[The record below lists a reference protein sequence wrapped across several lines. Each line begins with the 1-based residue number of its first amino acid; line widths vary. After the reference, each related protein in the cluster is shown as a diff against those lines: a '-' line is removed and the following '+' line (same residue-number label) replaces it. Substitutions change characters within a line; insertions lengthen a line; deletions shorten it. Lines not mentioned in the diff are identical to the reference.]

1 MIELKNIKKSFRVG
15 DSSVEILHG
24 VNLSVKKGEFIA
36 IIGQSGSG
44 KSTLM
49 NILGC
54 LDSPSSG
61 GYLLDGQDISKF
73 SGDELAQLRRNK
85 FGFIFQRYNLLA
97 SMSALANVA
106 LPSVYAGVSK
116 KERESRAM
124 EILSS
129 LELADKTQNLP
140 NKLSGGQQQRVSI
153 ARALI
158 NGGEI
163 ILADE
168 PTGALDSKSGLTVM
182 QILTKLHKEGHTIII
197 VTHDPKIAEY
207 ANRVIEIKDG
217 NIVSD
222 VLKRDEIFESAK
234 QTPPAKSPFTYYKDQ
249 LIESFKMSVSAM
261 VSHKLRSLLTML
273 GIIIGI
279 AAVVSMVALGKG
291 SQEQILAGIRK
302 IGSNTIDVLPG
313 KGFGDMM
320 SGKVKTLTVGDAQ
333 MLSRQNFLESVTPN
347 TSTSG
352 TLTYENLSS
361 TASLRG
367 GGADTFNVNGLILES
382 GRFYDDDEVAQ
393 SESIVVIDQNT
404 KKTMF
409 ANVDPIGKIVL
420 FNKKPLRV
428 IGVLKKDE
436 LMFGDSGSLR
446 IYAPYTTVINKITGD
461 RHISSISAKVK
472 ESVNA
477 QVAEKSITELLTAKH
492 GKQDFFTRNSDS
504 VKQTMQETIGTMT
517 LLISSIAV
525 ISLIVGGIG
534 VMNIMLVS
542 VTERTKEIGIKMAIG
557 ARQSNILQQ
566 FLIEAV
572 LLCVIGGSVGIALSY
587 ALGYVC
593 NNFLPGYKM
602 IFSNASIAL
611 AMATSSII
619 GVVFGYMPARNA
631 SKLNPIDAL
640 SRE

>member
-61 GYLLDGQDISKF
+61 SYLLDGQDISKF

-382 GRFYDDDEVAQ
+382 GRLYDDDEVAQ

-409 ANVDPIGKIVL
+409 ANVDPIGKIML

-436 LMFGDSGSLR
+436 LMFGDSGALR

>member
-382 GRFYDDDEVAQ
+382 GRLYDDDEVAQ

-409 ANVDPIGKIVL
+409 ANVDPIGKIML

-436 LMFGDSGSLR
+436 LMFGDSGALR

-477 QVAEKSITELLTAKH
+477 QAAEKSITELLTAKH

-593 NNFLPGYKM
+593 NNFLQGYKM

-611 AMATSSII
+611 AMATSSVI